1 MGSLSSLQKSEFLKL
16 IISFFHYFWSQ
27 NWDQW
32 HKMSRKN
39 THKYFFY
46 LAPHQSNS
54 QSSIISFGY
63 VDFYAKIFLIL
74 YPWSWNSITGNAI
87 MNTSN
92 LLKKKEV
99 YQTWWAHPSIQTTTR
114 FFAMQCFA
122 RDDFHH
128 DIPEIKTNLIK
139 FISPKTTILIA
150 SANLIIFLLTKKC
163 YNIPRWS
170 YNM

>member
-1 MGSLSSLQKSEFLKL
+1 MFKRVRDREFQRRLTFVNLRWLTNGCPSVFLTASLRSYLRTYNLHTFARHIFQKWKRHKFERTFLAVT
-16 IISFFHYFWSQ
+16 SC
-27 NWDQW
+27 
-32 HKMSRKN
+32 
-39 THKYFFY
+39 
-46 LAPHQSNS
+46 
-54 QSSIISFGY
+54 
-63 VDFYAKIFLIL
+63 
-74 YPWSWNSITGNAI
+74 

-92 LLKKKEV
+92 LLKKIKS
-99 YQTWWAHPSIQTTTR
+99 YQTWWANPSIQTTTR

-122 RDDFHH
+122 RDGFHH